1 MNNFDSK
8 KFKAIMDAIKYA
20 IKCPSCGGSFVD
32 NDIEMITGDKKAY
45 FVKLACSA
53 CGLNVVASL
62 VNVRAMKDSNYL
74 EDLNLIFEDDLSRN
88 SQRKI
93 ISSNDVIDVHYFL
106 QRFEGRLK

>member
-32 NDIEMITGDKKAY
+32 KDIEMITGGKKAY
-45 FVKLACSA
+45 FVKLACST

-62 VNVRAMKDSNYL
+62 VNVQAIKNSKDAV
-74 EDLNLIFEDDLSRN
+74 DLNLIFEDDLNYN
-88 SQRKI
+88 SEKEI
-93 ISSNDVIDVHYFL
+93 ISSNDLIDVHYFL
-106 QRFEGRLK
+106 ERFDGRLK